1 MVVVMVVRGRE
12 VGKDGC
18 WGAGMRGLMRD
29 ARAGLA
35 TLVPQQT
42 LAAHDLPALHAGSHS

>member
-1 MVVVMVVRGRE
+1 MVVRVHE
-12 VGKDGC
+12 VGEDGC

-42 LAAHDLPALHAGSHS
+42 LAAHDLPALHTDSNS